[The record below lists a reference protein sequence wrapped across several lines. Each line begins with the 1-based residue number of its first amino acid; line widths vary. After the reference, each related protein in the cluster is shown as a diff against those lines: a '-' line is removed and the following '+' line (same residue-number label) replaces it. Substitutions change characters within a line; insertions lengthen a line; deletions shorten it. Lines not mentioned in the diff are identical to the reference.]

1 MSAGDTHFGFEEV
14 PAAEK
19 QARVGAVFES
29 VAERYDLMNDL
40 MSMGLHRSWKR
51 FTTHIARVR
60 PGARVLDL
68 AGGTGDLTARLA
80 PRVGD
85 DGAVVLAE
93 LAWVL
98 RGPYGYGRSQ
108 VAAVLRQIL
117 RTVEFVVEEPTVAW
131 AALAEFESGSADFAD
146 CWIGHSNRARGC
158 ERTFT
163 FDVKAARGTHFAL
176 AGSGG

>member
-1 MSAGDTHFGFEEV
+1 MIGLDTNVLVRYVVRDDPAQADAATRLIEDGCTAEE
-14 PAAEK
+14 P
-19 QARVGAVFES
+19 G
-29 VAERYDLMNDL
+29 
-40 MSMGLHRSWKR
+40 
-51 FTTHIARVR
+51 HI
-60 PGARVLDL
+60 
-68 AGGTGDLTARLA
+68 
-80 PRVGD
+80 
-85 DGAVVLAE
+85 GAVVLAE
-93 LAWVL
+93 LAWML